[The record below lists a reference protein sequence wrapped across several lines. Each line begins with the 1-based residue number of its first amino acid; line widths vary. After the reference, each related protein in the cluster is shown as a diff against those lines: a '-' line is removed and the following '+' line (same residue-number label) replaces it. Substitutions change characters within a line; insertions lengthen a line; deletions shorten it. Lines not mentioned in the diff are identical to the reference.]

1 MIRLETYYRSLIF
14 NNKQV
19 SMKEILDVFGTKSI
33 ILNNSGDGNNW
44 RNWNV
49 TTRVIHVA
57 ITRIDKYIE

>member
-1 MIRLETYYRSLIF
+1 
-14 NNKQV
+14 
-19 SMKEILDVFGTKSI
+19 MKEILDVFGTKSI